1 MTQTVNATI
10 APYGR
15 LLRRRRRASHLPA
28 LGKAF
33 HIPDEVW
40 GGRRAWGQPGL
51 GIRVQAGEPLQL
63 EPAVR

>member
-10 APYGR
+10 APYER

-40 GGRRAWGQPGL
+40 GGRGLGRPGL

-63 EPAVR
+63 EPAVQ